1 MKIDPR
7 LIPYL
12 CCVPVAIIAY
22 AVGYIGRDSSPSS
35 GGVAA
40 SHPGAEPANKEVM
53 SARNEGPANTRVSMS
68 ADEVRLRTFEVL
80 SVGSRVQRMR
90 ALCELLPTINHD
102 NWRAV
107 LEGMARLLRTEGRGF
122 NDTPEY
128 HMILEQIGEVAG
140 LEALNEALRSNR
152 PDAHEMIS
160 FLLKGMAGRDPKSA
174 LDWYHQIAADKQAW
188 LADEIVYAMAK
199 ASPETSIEM
208 SIQIPKAGRD
218 ALIRAAINEAMQQRG
233 IREAEHLLEVM
244 RWRSDLPEDVKG
256 SIFLALT
263 DRRMQ
268 MNGMDGKPLENLSW
282 AENYVGETFIGP
294 NATRSLITTAAL
306 SDPVKTMDWLDRHG
320 ASLTETQAEAAYGA
334 MANIWERQDPAAVAA
349 WIGAHPPDPLRDRLA
364 GKAAMAALGAG
375 RLDDAQSL
383 ANTITDPQARAPV
396 EAALARIQQRQN
408 PPAQGQ

>member
-7 LIPYL
+7 LIPYV
-12 CCVPVAIIAY
+12 CCVPVVIIAY
-22 AVGYIGRDSSPSS
+22 AAGYVGRDSSSS
-35 GGVAA
+35 SRGGSTVT
-40 SHPGAEPANKEVM
+40 PGAELINKEVIP
-53 SARNEGPANTRVSMS
+53 EGKEGRANTRVSMS
-68 ADEVRLRTFEVL
+68 AEEVRARTFEVL
-80 SVGSRVQRMR
+80 SVGSRLKRMR
-90 ALCELLPTINHD
+90 ALCELLPAINHE
-102 NWRAV
+102 NWHEV

-140 LEALNEALRSNR
+140 LEALNEALQWNR
-152 PDAHEMIS
+152 PDKHEMIS

-199 ASPETSIEM
+199 ASPESSIEM

-218 ALIRAAINEAMQQRG
+218 ALIRAAVNDAMQQKG

-268 MNGMDGKPLENLSW
+268 MNGMDGKPLENLTW

-320 ASLTETQAEAAYGA
+320 AMLTETQAEAAYGA
-334 MANIWERQDPAAVAA
+334 MANIWERQDPAAVSA
-349 WIGAHPPDPLRDRLA
+349 WIGAHAPNALRDRLA
-364 GKAAMAALGAG
+364 SKAALAALGAS
-375 RLDDAQSL
+375 RTDDAQNL
-383 ANTITDPQARAPV
+383 LNTITDPETRAPV
-396 EAALARIQQRQN
+396 EAALTRVQQRQN
-408 PPAQGQ
+408 SPGQGQ